1 MASVVGHDKL
11 IRRAPRWHGQRGDV
25 AARTG
30 RPATRGRLSEETTAR
45 ASRRGSP
52 GTLAA
57 KTAGAYNTRSAAD
70 KRVARSLNTGA
81 LIALLSGVVSSG
93 DGGHVGC
100 GRPQRKV
107 SETALHADARGR
119 T

>member
-1 MASVVGHDKL
+1 MMARSSCAGVSLEGE
-11 IRRAPRWHGQRGDV
+11 
-25 AARTG
+25 AART
-30 RPATRGRLSEETTAR
+30 
-45 ASRRGSP
+45 SRRGSS

-57 KTAGAYNTRSAAD
+57 KTVGACIARMAAD

-93 DGGHVGC
+93 DGGHVGR

-107 SETALHADARGR
+107 SETVLRAGAQGR

>member
-1 MASVVGHDKL
+1 MTSLPGLDGQLRGCLSVG
-11 IRRAPRWHGQRGDV
+11 
-25 AARTG
+25 AA
-30 RPATRGRLSEETTAR
+30 AR
-45 ASRRGSP
+45 ASRRGSS

-57 KTAGAYNTRSAAD
+57 KTVGACVARMAAD
-70 KRVARSLNTGA
+70 KRVARSLNIGA

-107 SETALHADARGR
+107 SHMITGAAADMFLTVKNADSAINLDSGDIPPESC
-119 T
+119 